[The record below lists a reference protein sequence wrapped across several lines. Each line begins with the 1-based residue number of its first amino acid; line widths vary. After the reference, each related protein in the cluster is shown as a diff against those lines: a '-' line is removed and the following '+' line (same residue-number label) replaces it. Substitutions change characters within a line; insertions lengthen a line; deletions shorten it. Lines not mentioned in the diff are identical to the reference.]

1 MNKMENTENQT
12 KKLYLKS
19 IVDVG
24 FIALIS
30 FIVLYF
36 YEMYWLTVHTTKEN
50 MLAIHFDMF
59 STVYSLVAL
68 LFMFVLPNVF
78 EFFSS
83 RVIMHRYTSEKQVP
97 TKVVRILKII
107 LFSVFI
113 IFFSITYS
121 DKNSRIEFYDNGN
134 IFEYNKNN
142 EIINE
147 YKISDIDSVEI
158 RTNHSFG
165 RHVDYWIEAVINTS
179 DKNYIL
185 KSDNYITTDDYVVNP
200 ETERSLH
207 GLRKVKEVFS
217 NKIKI
222 NTENLDTL
230 FEVEQYYYTKGQ
242 AKELC
247 EIFEVDYDEMM
258 LWLEEEWGI
267 VLENDEE

>member
-83 RVIMHRYTSEKQVP
+83 RVIMHRYTSEN
-97 TKVVRILKII
+97 RFLLK
-107 LFSVFI
+107 LFVF
-113 IFFSITYS
+113 
-121 DKNSRIEFYDNGN
+121 
-134 IFEYNKNN
+134 
-142 EIINE
+142 
-147 YKISDIDSVEI
+147 
-158 RTNHSFG
+158 
-165 RHVDYWIEAVINTS
+165 
-179 DKNYIL
+179 
-185 KSDNYITTDDYVVNP
+185 
-200 ETERSLH
+200 
-207 GLRKVKEVFS
+207 
-217 NKIKI
+217 
-222 NTENLDTL
+222 
-230 FEVEQYYYTKGQ
+230 
-242 AKELC
+242 
-247 EIFEVDYDEMM
+247 
-258 LWLEEEWGI
+258 
-267 VLENDEE
+267 